1 MCVCVIEIGRG
12 RQKENFCREGAVH
25 LFKFNTAVS
34 SSVVNTNILYLYNMT
49 AIIIIPRDVRHP
61 ISPVTQAYNNLQN
74 LLQEGTASTTK
85 PSIPTGTIQCGKKT
99 LNFTQTI

>member
-1 MCVCVIEIGRG
+1 
-12 RQKENFCREGAVH
+12 
-25 LFKFNTAVS
+25 
-34 SSVVNTNILYLYNMT
+34 MT

-85 PSIPTGTIQCGKKT
+85 PSIPTGTIQCGKKNIKFHT
-99 LNFTQTI
+99 NHLKYKRK